1 MAEAVTRAAS
11 SAGDT
16 PRVQRIERK
25 FYIEPQRVPLALG
38 LLRHSCR
45 PAVEFHE
52 ERISS
57 LYFDSPDLAEH
68 VRSMAGEFDKNKIRI
83 RWYGTLQEL
92 AGDVSA
98 FLELKSRQGF
108 ASSKRRR
115 SITVLADRL
124 APGELRSGIVPPAKL
139 TQVLAEF
146 GFFRDTPL
154 VPVINISYWRYR
166 FTELTTGYSVAL
178 DCDIHSTMVMRHLGS
193 GERELHLA
201 GGVVEVKG
209 PRMELP
215 VPLRSLRKLGVDWTR
230 FSKYSSCIEAHL
242 LEPGA
247 LGRLW
252 PSGRMID

>member
-1 MAEAVTRAAS
+1 MAEAATHAGSAAD
-11 SAGDT
+11 DT

-25 FYIEPQRVPLALG
+25 FYIEPQRVLLALG

-45 PAVEFHE
+45 PAPEFRE
-52 ERISS
+52 ERINS
-57 LYFDSPDLAEH
+57 LYFDSPELAEH
-68 VRSMAGEFDKNKIRI
+68 LRSMAGEFDKNKIRI
-83 RWYGTLQEL
+83 RWYGTPQEL
-92 AGDVSA
+92 VGEVPA

-108 ASSKRRR
+108 ASSKWRR
-115 SITVLADRL
+115 SITVPAERL
-124 APGELRSGIVPPAKL
+124 ARGELHAGIVPAAEL
-139 TQVLAEF
+139 TQVLAQF
-146 GFFRDTPL
+146 GFFRETPL
-154 VPVINISYWRYR
+154 VPVINVSYWRYR
-166 FTELTTGYSVAL
+166 FTELSTGYSVAL

-193 GERELHLA
+193 GESNLRLA

-215 VPLRSLRKLGVDWTR
+215 VPLRSLKKLGVDWTR

-252 PSGRMID
+252 PSGRMFD

>member
-1 MAEAVTRAAS
+1 MAEAVTRAGS
-11 SAGDT
+11 SYGDA
-16 PRVQRIERK
+16 PRVRRIERK

-45 PAVEFHE
+45 PAVEFRE

-68 VRSMAGEFDKNKIRI
+68 VRSMAGEFAKNKIRM
-83 RWYGTLQEL
+83 RWYGTLQEH
-92 AGDVSA
+92 AGEVPA

-115 SITVLADRL
+115 RITVPVDRL
-124 APGELRSGIVPPAKL
+124 ARRALHAGVVPATELM
-139 TQVLAEF
+139 QVLAEF
-146 GFFRDTPL
+146 GFFRETPL

-178 DCDIHSTMVMRHLGS
+178 DCDIHSTMVMRHLGF
-193 GERELHLA
+193 GERDLHLA

-215 VPLRSLRKLGVDWTR
+215 VPLRSLKKLGVDWTR

-252 PSGRMID
+252 PSGRMVD